1 MSNLQIL
8 CWNIHGLFMNVNGFR
23 YNKLHLPSFWDE
35 IGNVKIFSLIET
47 HHLASEIDQIQIDG
61 FKCFNVCRKKLS
73 KFGRNSGGLAVYV
86 SKSLLQGVAKV
97 PTSGSENILIKLNKQ
112 FFGLIN
118 DTVVSFSYCVPEYSS
133 YQLCE

>member
-1 MSNLQIL
+1 MVLQGKFSMSNLQIL

-61 FKCFNVCRKKLS
+61 FKCFNVCRKKII
-73 KFGRNSGGLAVYV
+73 KFGSDSGGLAAYV
-86 SKSLLQGVAKV
+86 SKSLLQGVTKI

-112 FFGLIN
+112 FFGL
-118 DTVVSFSYCVPEYSS
+118 
-133 YQLCE
+133 